1 MFLVEIDATLASDH
15 RLSDDEVTDLI
26 EAVVDDL
33 DRSPV
38 EPSVG
43 TRRIDD
49 DVEFTVGVTV
59 DQKEE
64 FDALTFGVGVV
75 KAAFHAAGIGT
86 EQLIVP
92 RDLRSRVVPL
102 QPA

>member
-1 MFLVEIDATLASDH
+1 M
-15 RLSDDEVTDLI
+15 
-26 EAVVDDL
+26 DDL
-33 DRSPV
+33 DRLGD

-43 TRRIDD
+43 TRRIND

-59 DQKEE
+59 DEVEE
-64 FDALTFGVGVV
+64 FNALASGAGLI

-86 EQLIVP
+86 AQLIVP
-92 RDLRSRVVPL
+92 RDLRSRVAPL